1 MSAMHA
7 YLDDFGSITIWMDK
21 NFYGGRSDSFFLVA
35 EGGYMKELVVK
46 KLIEHE
52 TKVKYEM
59 TCPSDLEFG
68 QDYRVREVHGL
79 CVPLEIRMIVRKPEF
94 NRMFEYDGDDLGAF
108 YHHDR
113 TDFALWAPTAVS
125 VSVEVTVNEKKQMY
139 ALERGT
145 RGVWRTSVRGDLKH
159 ALYAYFVERN
169 GQVVRTLDPYGLS
182 SDGNG
187 WNSAVIDLDEIRA
200 IPTVK
205 PKTPYCCG
213 VEAIIYEAS
222 VRDMTS
228 LSTSGTKEHGT
239 FNALCEA
246 GTEYEGMPT
255 GLDYLCSLGITH
267 VQLMP
272 VLDFATVDEYHPSIN
287 YNWGYDPAQYIT
299 LEGSYSS
306 DPKDPYARMKE
317 FRRLVSVLHS
327 HDIRVNL
334 DVVFNHMYDSFASP
348 YQKVLP
354 YYYFRYSENG
364 NLSNGSYCGNDFASE
379 TTMGRKYL
387 IHVIETLMKL
397 YDVDGFRF
405 DLMGILDVDTM
416 NAIYKKAD
424 SIKKDA
430 MIYGEGW
437 DLPTELDYRKKAMIV
452 NQDIMPH
459 IGHFNDYFR
468 DVIKGKTSDDG
479 RYERGYMTGDTGLA
493 FSVLSA
499 LVGSVMTVPLFK
511 RFEEPDQSINQTETH
526 DNQTI
531 WDKMHYCCSNDSRSV
546 RYEKMKM
553 ILLSLFVSQG
563 IPFMH
568 AGMEF
573 CDTKKDSGNSYNLP
587 DNINGMD
594 WQRARYNSFMIDYTR
609 KCIALRKKYP
619 EFRLHTSKEIYDQ
632 VLVSNRDDGTVS
644 YTIQSPD
651 PKESGY
657 QKLLVLINPMDRDFT
672 YSCESGWSLIFDQ
685 NGEEHPEELD
695 NMYLPSR
702 SMLVFRQK

>member
-7 YLDDFGSITIWMDK
+7 YLDDFGSINIWIEK
-21 NFYGGRSDSFFLVA
+21 NFYGGKSDSFFLLA
-35 EGGYMKELVVK
+35 EDGFMKELVVK
-46 KLIEHE
+46 KRIEHE
-52 TKVKYEM
+52 TSVQYEM
-59 TCPSDLEFG
+59 ICPSDLEFG
-68 QDYRVREVHGL
+68 RDYRVREIHGL
-79 CVPLEIRMIVRKPEF
+79 SVPLEIRMIVKKPEF
-94 NRMFEYDGDDLGAF
+94 NRMFEYDGDDLGSI
-108 YHHDR
+108 YYPTH

-125 VSVEVTVNEKKQMY
+125 VSVEITVNGERSMY
-139 ALERGT
+139 AMEKGK
-145 RGVWRTSVRGDLKH
+145 RGVWRKSVRGNLKN
-159 ALYAYFVERN
+159 ALYVYFVERN

-187 WNSAVIDLDEIRA
+187 WHSAVIDLEELRK
-200 IPTVK
+200 IPFVK
-205 PKTPYCCG
+205 PETKECCG
-213 VEAIIYEAS
+213 VDAVIYEAN

-228 LSTSGTKEHGT
+228 LPSSGTKEHGT
-239 FNALCEA
+239 FAALCET
-246 GTEYEGMPT
+246 GTTYEDLST
-255 GLDYLCSLGITH
+255 GLDYLCSLGVTH

-272 VLDFATVDEYHPSIN
+272 VLDYATVDEYHPLIN

-317 FRRLVSVLHS
+317 FRKLVALLHKN
-327 HDIRVNL
+327 DIRVNL
-334 DVVFNHMYDSFASP
+334 DVVFNHMYDSYASP
-348 YQKVLP
+348 YQKVIP
-354 YYYFRYSENG
+354 YYYFRYTESG

-387 IHVIETLMKL
+387 LHVIKTLMKL

-416 NAIYKKAD
+416 NAIYEEAH

-437 DLPTELDYRKKAMIV
+437 DLPTELDYRKKAMIM
-452 NQDIMPH
+452 NQNQMPH

-468 DVIKGKTSDDG
+468 DVIKGKTSDDA
-479 RYERGYMTGDTGLA
+479 RYDRGYMTGDIGLG

-526 DNQTI
+526 DNQTV
-531 WDKMHYCCSNDSRSV
+531 WDKMHFCCSNESREV
-546 RYEKMKM
+546 RYERMKM
-553 ILLSLFVSQG
+553 MILSLFVSQG
-563 IPFMH
+563 IPFIH

-573 CDTKKDSGNSYNLP
+573 CGTKKDNPNSYNAP

-594 WQRARYNSFMIDYTR
+594 WQRAHYNRFMIDYTK

-644 YTIQSPD
+644 YTIQTKKGSA
-651 PKESGY
+651 Y
-657 QKLLVLINPMDRDFT
+657 QKLLVLINPMDRDFD
-672 YSCESGWSLIFDQ
+672 YSCEEGWTLIFDQ
-685 NGEEHPEELD
+685 NGDEHSETLD
-695 NMYLPSR
+695 YMHLPAR
-702 SMLVFRQK
+702 SMLVFKQK